1 MRRVRTLPFFFFI
14 FYMVFII
21 TIIASQIIIMEA
33 FDKTCFS
40 NLCLGIF
47 AIPTWNP
54 RQNYQ
59 KYLSRFEVVIYWK
72 WGPFQK
78 CWHFH
83 PFIVLSAKLIGSFLY
98 CAFHRHCQVGQVE
111 GILRGEAR
119 QQKLSFLASKQN
131 VLCIKTQMG
140 SGGGDGRHGWG
151 TLDTVGELRDS
162 PELRVWKRKIIRS
175 DGGQTDQISTY
186 RLAPRK
192 GSSKNPSIFILYQYL
207 SFAQF
212 FIVYKWVQL

>member
-1 MRRVRTLPFFFFI
+1 MAQAQMRRVRTLPFFFFI

-47 AIPTWNP
+47 AIP

-119 QQKLSFLASKQN
+119 QQKLSFSASKQN

-151 TLDTVGELRDS
+151 ILDTVGERGCLTLLGS
-162 PELRVWKRKIIRS
+162 EWKYLIMQYIDRS
-175 DGGQTDQISTY
+175 HKTHVM
-186 RLAPRK
+186 PNVCHVK
-192 GSSKNPSIFILYQYL
+192 GK
-207 SFAQF
+207 
-212 FIVYKWVQL
+212 